1 MPGSSIS
8 LTHDTVANSYIESNL
23 FPGQL
28 SSTNVFQ
35 FIGVRVNCTIEEVEK
50 RTKEIRFN
58 FHPDKMDDKLDQHLG
73 QNFKTCFSDEDCTS
87 DYTACCI
94 CGAAHITMM
103 QLHI

>member
-1 MPGSSIS
+1 MQGSSI

-50 RTKEIRFN
+50 RTKEIRFS
-58 FHPDKMDDKLDQHLG
+58 FHPDKMDDKLDKHLS
-73 QNFKTCFSDEDCTS
+73 QNFKISFSDEGCAS
-87 DYTACCI
+87 DSTACCI
-94 CGAAHITMM
+94 RGAAHSTMM